1 MKSQPIVLRLGD
13 TCLESS
19 NVEHIQHM
27 LTLLAP
33 GAVIVRAPSATPALG
48 EVWPGQGGVFAGT
61 VRGRDGKPSHHL
73 IVAPENSEG
82 INLQYGGRGQ
92 VTEGADSP
100 WDGKANTEAL
110 NNAESSHPAAEFAA
124 CYEREGH
131 SDYYLGSHA
140 EMGIAWANVPEL
152 FSKTWYWT
160 SSQSSANDAWLQYF
174 GDGYQCYYDEYN
186 EGRVR
191 PVRQIPVH

>member
-1 MKSQPIVLRLGD
+1 MTKQSIVLRLGE

-33 GAVIVRAPSATPALG
+33 GAVIASSSSTPDLG
-48 EVWPGQGGVFAGT
+48 EKWPGQGGVFAGT
-61 VRGRDGKPSHHL
+61 VRGRDGKPSYHL
-73 IVAPENSEG
+73 IVAPESSDG
-82 INLQYGGRGQ
+82 VDLQYGGRG
-92 VTEGADSP
+92 TEVDGAASP
-100 WDGKANTEAL
+100 WDGEANTAAL
-110 NNAESSHPAAEFAA
+110 IAAKTSHPAAEFAA
-124 CYEREGH
+124 NYEHEGH

-152 FSKTWYWT
+152 FSKSWYWT
-160 SSQSSANDAWLQYF
+160 SSQSSANDAWGQDF
-174 GDGYQCYYDEYN
+174 VAGYQGYYDKGH

-191 PVRQIPVH
+191 PVRKIPVQ